1 MRANFSGYTGFTPAY
16 SGGEWLVVTR
26 YSSWEAFG
34 KAQEGLA
41 KDRAWAKLIANTAG
55 TARLMGRNIHVS
67 VER

>member
-1 MRANFSGYTGFTPAY
+1 LRANFSEYAGFTPAY

-34 KAQEGLA
+34 KAQDGLA
-41 KDRAWAKLIANTAG
+41 KDPAWAKLIANTAG
-55 TARLMGRNIHVS
+55 IARLMGRNIHVS